1 MQSWDSQ
8 MIDGVFPTKAKD
20 IEMAFNSMPN
30 KDGGYCP
37 RCDTVWASPGKCRC
51 EEIKEHAGVL
61 MKDFNIIWNE
71 AIEAAAK
78 EIESKSHICLPLII
92 RVRGLKK

>member
-1 MQSWDSQ
+1 M
-8 MIDGVFPTKAKD
+8 D
-20 IEMAFNSMPN
+20 ISKP

-37 RCDTVWASPGKCRC
+37 MCDTVWASPGKCKC
-51 EEIKEHAGVL
+51 EPLSDKPSVLFPNLKNTEELKKEV
-61 MKDFNIIWNE
+61 WNA